1 MATAAG
7 RLGFTQ
13 DRLMVY
19 LDLKPLCIDVDE
31 TGQLRDADNP
41 VAGKISDVNST
52 NNWSKVMLA
61 VGFE

>member
-1 MATAAG
+1 MNLKTPRIDIDKAG
-7 RLGFTQ
+7 
-13 DRLMVY
+13 
-19 LDLKPLCIDVDE
+19 E
-31 TGQLRDADNP
+31 LRNPNNP